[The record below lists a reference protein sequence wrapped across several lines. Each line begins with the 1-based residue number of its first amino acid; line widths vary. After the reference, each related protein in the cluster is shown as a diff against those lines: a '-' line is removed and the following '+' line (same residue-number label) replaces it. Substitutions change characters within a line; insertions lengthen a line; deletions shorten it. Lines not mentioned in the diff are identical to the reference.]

1 MSNLYIHLLQ
11 TEKTSFCINTHGPN
25 HSPQLFSAHYDPIQ
39 HTITIDPPPE
49 YMQNIHQHHTK
60 AHSFAELHDIIQR
73 YTSNPY
79 TIEISCRPNPH
90 RFRDPF
96 IAIVF
101 HSKNPNIIQLQY
113 QRPNHRA
120 GTMLIPIA
128 PWNMNNKQ
136 PAHTPFADIIAPIM
150 KRFHAYYIFEYTIPH
165 TNFHTHQ
172 LSYTHSIIPQHRIA
186 LKVRCFPS
194 TPHSPPIISLGFS
207 IHGIC
212 VHYVLMKSGEEGYA
226 IPLQRLTQ
234 RAIAKIYRYQQ
245 ETNISTHETIAICRA
260 LNTILRHHRANIYS
274 TIAYVR
280 RLYAIHYGTIPRYI
294 ATEPDITMP
303 Y

>member
-79 TIEISCRPNPH
+79 TIEISCRPNAH
-90 RFRDPF
+90 RFQDPF

-101 HSKNPNIIQLQY
+101 HSKSPNIIQLQY

-128 PWNMNNKQ
+128 PWNMNNRQ

-172 LSYTHSIIPQHRIA
+172 LSYTHGIIPQHRIA
-186 LKVRCFPS
+186 LKVRCLPS
-194 TPHSPPIISLGFS
+194 TPHSPPHYLTGIFHPRNMRSLRPHEKRRRRIRYTPATPDAARHRQNTS
-207 IHGIC
+207 IPTRNQ
-212 VHYVLMKSGEEGYA
+212 YQYT
-226 IPLQRLTQ
+226 RN
-234 RAIAKIYRYQQ
+234 YRHMPS
-245 ETNISTHETIAICRA
+245 IKHDPSSSSCK
-260 LNTILRHHRANIYS
+260 
-274 TIAYVR
+274 
-280 RLYAIHYGTIPRYI
+280 YI
-294 ATEPDITMP
+294 
-303 Y
+303 